1 MFLGKDSASAD
12 VSLLIPFFQILRK
25 DASRAVK
32 LAFIRNL
39 RQLMNHILDEREH
52 TTTALWSSYLDF
64 IDDPDVIIRISFRL
78 EG

>member
-1 MFLGKDSASAD
+1 MFLGKASASAD
-12 VSLLIPFFQILRK
+12 VSLLTPFFQILRE

-39 RQLMNHILDEREH
+39 SQLMNHILNESEQ

-64 IDDPDVIIRISFRL
+64 IDDPDVIIRISFR
-78 EG
+78 